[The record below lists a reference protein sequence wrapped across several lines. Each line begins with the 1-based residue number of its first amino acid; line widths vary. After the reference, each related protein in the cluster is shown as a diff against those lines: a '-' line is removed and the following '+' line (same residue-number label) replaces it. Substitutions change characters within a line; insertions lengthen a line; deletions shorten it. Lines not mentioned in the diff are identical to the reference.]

1 MNPFPLFHERL
12 LRQQMAAFA
21 FPSNLI
27 SRYEHWRE
35 LGEPPATP
43 AFWQGLFESVLGYDE
58 TTWGWEPTPH
68 LGHLADISLDRVPP
82 LVGPPWAIALSGVGI
97 QLYRRDRGWL
107 LHWEMPLAALT
118 TLEHLQALYFV
129 LGRRT
134 FLPMREGLSSRVEQL
149 WRASEDCWQ
158 EQLRGLTRAW
168 RQLQTQLVRDF
179 RHRLRQEPDSENLAV
194 GAARLLM
201 YRALWIGWAEAWGL
215 LPAGLLADAYHFV
228 NPYRRQPVWE
238 NFQAVFRWLE
248 RGYPPLE
255 RLGLPWFAWDDRL
268 DGQLFL
274 GDELCRQVHE
284 LAKHPFRED
293 VPLAAIAALLSE
305 SRPHYPAKAVRD
317 REGKYWPGASR
328 NEPGSI
334 RNIPEAITAI
344 WERQQGRIPRCH
356 ELLSMP
362 ATLLLALYLVGEVL
376 QQNPPQPQI
385 AFREAWQAWVC
396 A

>member
-1 MNPFPLFHERL
+1 MNPFPLFHDRL

-27 SRYEHWRE
+27 PRYEHWRE
-35 LGEPPATP
+35 LGEPPDTP
-43 AFWQGLFESVLGYDE
+43 AFWQGLFGSVLGYDE

-68 LGHLADISLDRVPP
+68 LGALADISLDKRPP
-82 LVGPPWAIALSGVGI
+82 VEGPPWAIALSGEGI

-107 LHWEMPLAALT
+107 FHWEMPLAGLT
-118 TLEHLQALYFV
+118 TLENLQALYFV

-149 WRASEDCWQ
+149 WRASEACWQ

-168 RQLQTQLVRDF
+168 RRLQTQLVRDF
-179 RHRLRQEPDSENLAV
+179 RHRLRQEPHSEGLAV
-194 GAARLLM
+194 AAARLLM

-215 LPAGLLADAYHFV
+215 LPEGLLADAYHFV

-248 RGYPPLE
+248 RGHPQGHPPLE
-255 RLGLPWFAWDDRL
+255 PLGLPWFAWDDRL

-274 GDELCRQVHE
+274 GDELCRQVYE
-284 LAKHPFRED
+284 LAKHPFREEI
-293 VPLAAIAALLSE
+293 PLAAIAALLRE
-305 SRPHYPAKAVRD
+305 SRPHYPPKAL
-317 REGKYWPGASR
+317 REGKSPPFCAARWPGS
-328 NEPGSI
+328 EPLDDTD
-334 RNIPEAITAI
+334 R
-344 WERQQGRIPRCH
+344 
-356 ELLSMP
+356 LLR
-362 ATLLLALYLVGEVL
+362 ALYLVAATVG
-376 QQNPPQPQI
+376 QHPNHPQT
-385 AFREAWQAWVC
+385 AFREAWQAGVFPN